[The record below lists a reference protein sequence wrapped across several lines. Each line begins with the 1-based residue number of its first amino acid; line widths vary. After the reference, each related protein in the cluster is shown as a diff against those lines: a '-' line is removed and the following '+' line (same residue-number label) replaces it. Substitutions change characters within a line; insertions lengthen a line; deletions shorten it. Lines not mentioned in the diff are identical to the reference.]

1 MMNPTTDELRGQVAE
16 RGFCLLE
23 GVIPAAEVG
32 AVRADVLGAVDRH
45 RQERRDAPPNIGAV
59 SGLIRYSQSFTPH
72 LTDARLAG
80 LCLALL
86 GEHYRV
92 SYTSSIVNYPGNDRG
107 DWHADW
113 PFNQRNGGHIEQPY
127 PDMVM
132 HLTTLWMLSPFTP
145 ENGGTLV
152 APGSHRRPDNPS
164 GANGVDPQAVL
175 EGETVLTGE
184 AGTVAVLDSRLWHA
198 AAPNRSDEPRVG
210 LAIRFAPW
218 WLNLDSLMPGSDE
231 RRRLADERG
240 LRENLVPPVP
250 RGVFEGLPDDVKP
263 LFRHWVR

>member
-1 MMNPTTDELRGQVAE
+1 MNSTADDLRDQLAE

-32 AVRADVLGAVDRH
+32 AVRADVLRAVDRH

-59 SGLIRYSQSFTPH
+59 SGLIRYSQSFTPY
-72 LTDARLAG
+72 LTDARLAS

-107 DWHADW
+107 GWHADW
-113 PFNQRNGGHIEQPY
+113 PFNQRNAGHIQQPY

-132 HLTTLWMLSPFTP
+132 HLTTLLLDAFSPFTG

-152 APGSHRRPDNPS
+152 SPGSHRRPDNPS
-164 GANGVDPQAVL
+164 GGNGVDPQAVL
-175 EGETVLTGE
+175 EGETAVTGE

-198 AAPNRSDEPRVG
+198 TAPTGRTSPGQAWRSASP
-210 LAIRFAPW
+210 
-218 WLNLDSLMPGSDE
+218 PGGSTST
-231 RRRLADERG
+231 A
-240 LRENLVPPVP
+240 
-250 RGVFEGLPDDVKP
+250 
-263 LFRHWVR
+263 